1 MSAVIRLL
9 IDGDACPVK
18 DEAYR
23 VAGRY
28 GLKTLVV
35 ANRFMNIPQSPLIER
50 VIVPDGPDVAD
61 DWIVEQ
67 AGPADIVITSD
78 IPLAVRA
85 LDKGAS
91 VLRPNG
97 EEIDERSAG
106 MVSAMRDLM
115 QGLRETGAVTTYN
128 AAFGKS
134 DRSRFLSALDT
145 LIVRIRRKAAL
156 QR

>member
-1 MSAVIRLL
+1 
-9 IDGDACPVK
+9 
-18 DEAYR
+18 
-23 VAGRY
+23 
-28 GLKTLVV
+28 
-35 ANRFMNIPQSPLIER
+35 MNIPQSPLIER
-50 VIVPDGPDVAD
+50 IIVPDGPDVAD
-61 DWIVEQ
+61 DWIAEQ

-145 LIVRIRRKAAL
+145 LIVLIRRKAAL